1 MKIKPSTN
9 QTPLVIGISG
19 GSGSGKSMIA
29 EKLKNEYGEKLVTI
43 INQDAY
49 YKDLS
54 HMSFDE
60 RCNQNFDHP
69 DALDFDLFIFHVKQ
83 LVNKQNID
91 LPIYDFSQHLRSKE
105 IISIKPQPIIIIDG
119 TLIFT
124 HTKLNQIINLKI
136 FINIPDDQRFAYRMQ
151 RDTKE
156 RGRTVE
162 SVIKQY
168 NKSVRPMY
176 DKFIYPSKKYAD
188 LIIDNKREYAQSIA
202 SIKNEINKILI

>member
-1 MKIKPSTN
+1 MNINN

-19 GSGSGKSMIA
+19 GSGSGKTMIA
-29 EKLKNEYGEKLVTI
+29 EKLRNGYGEKLALV

-54 HMSFDE
+54 HMPFKE

-69 DALDFDLFIFHVKQ
+69 DALDFDLFILHVKQ

-176 DKFIYPSKKYAD
+176 DEFIYPSKKYAD

>member
-1 MKIKPSTN
+1 MSMKPSTK

-19 GSGSGKSMIA
+19 GSGSGKTMTA
-29 EKLKNEYGEKLVTI
+29 EKLKNEYGEKLALV

-54 HMSFDE
+54 HMDFDK

-69 DALDFDLFIFHVKQ
+69 DAIDFDLFIFHIKQ
-83 LVNKQNID
+83 LINKQAID
-91 LPIYDFSQHLRSKE
+91 LPIYDFSKHLRSKE
-105 IISIKPQPIIIIDG
+105 IMSIKPQPIIIIDG

-124 HTKLNQIINLKI
+124 HAELNQIINLKI

-162 SVIKQY
+162 SVTKQY
-168 NKSVRPMY
+168 SKSVRPMY
-176 DKFIYPSKKYAD
+176 DEFIFPSMKNAD
-188 LIIDNKREYAQSIA
+188 LIIDNKKGYAQSIV

>member
-1 MKIKPSTN
+1 MKTKSSTN
-9 QTPLVIGISG
+9 QIPLAIGISG

-29 EKLKNEYGEKLVTI
+29 EKLKNEYGEKLATV

-54 HMSFDE
+54 HMPFDE

-69 DALDFDLFIFHVKQ
+69 DAIDFDLFIFHVKQ
-83 LVNKQNID
+83 LKNKQKID
-91 LPIYDFSQHLRSKE
+91 LPIYDFSEHLRSKE
-105 IISIKPQPIIIIDG
+105 IISIQPQPIIIIDG

-124 HTKLNQIINLKI
+124 HSELNQIINLKI

-156 RGRTVE
+156 RGRTVK
-162 SVIKQY
+162 SVTKQY

-176 DKFIYPSKKYAD
+176 DEFIYPSKKYAD
-188 LIIDNKREYAQSIA
+188 LIIDNKKDYAQSIA

>member
-69 DALDFDLFIFHVKQ
+69 DALDFDLFILHVKQ

-136 FINIPDDQRFAYRMQ
+136 FINIPDDQRFTYRMQ

-162 SVIKQY
+162 SVTKQY

-176 DKFIYPSKKYAD
+176 DEFIYPSMKYAD
-188 LIIDNKREYAQSIA
+188 LIIDNKKAILSQSYQ
-202 SIKNEINKILI
+202 SKMKLIKI